1 MFALKAA
8 GEGQILT
15 GTDFPFW
22 DAAYARRVLAQLNVD
37 EVLRRRIS
45 WDNAACLFAVTGPF
59 VPIDSEE

>member
-45 WDNAACLFAVTGPF
+45 WDNAACLFL
-59 VPIDSEE
+59 